1 MELKNSTEN
10 VEIQLIDELKGK
22 GLFAKK
28 NINKGDVIF
37 EETPIVSTQ
46 FLWNELYKYKAC
58 EYCMKSLETAE
69 EQARRLS
76 TNPHLSLPHPECDI
90 TDQSPYVDCP
100 GCQVTYCCEL
110 CRKKALDEYHQVLC
124 MGPSRLSED
133 NDHPL
138 ARLQETWRNIH
149 YPPETSSIM
158 LIVKMVALVKQAK
171 DKSTV
176 LQKFSQFVK
185 NTVNEEDEI
194 VHKLLGKQ
202 FQEQLELLRQMT
214 ADFIFEENV
223 SQWFTPEGF
232 RSLFALIGTNGQ
244 GIGSSSISVWVKNCE
259 DLAIPDEEKEQLDAF
274 IDQLYEDMDKVS
286 GTFLDCEGSGLYLLQ
301 STCNHS
307 CIPNAEITFPNNNHK
322 LVLVAK
328 ENISQGEEICTCYLS
343 ECDVSRSRH
352 SRQKF
357 LKENYLFT
365 CGCVKCLSEA
375 DQADVTSEEEEEDE
389 ENDME

>member
-1 MELKNSTEN
+1 
-10 VEIQLIDELKGK
+10 
-22 GLFAKK
+22 
-28 NINKGDVIF
+28 
-37 EETPIVSTQ
+37 
-46 FLWNELYKYKAC
+46 
-58 EYCMKSLETAE
+58 
-69 EQARRLS
+69 
-76 TNPHLSLPHPECDI
+76 
-90 TDQSPYVDCP
+90 
-100 GCQVTYCCEL
+100 
-110 CRKKALDEYHQVLC
+110 LDEYHQVLC

-158 LIVKMVALVKQAK
+158 LIVKMVALVKQLILMQLVCINSS
-171 DKSTV
+171 DWMTV
-176 LQKFSQFVK
+176 SVKFSISLSVTKKFSQFVK

-214 ADFIFEENV
+214 GDFIFEDNV

-274 IDQLYEDMDKVS
+274 IDQLYDDMDK
-286 GTFLDCEGSGLYLLQ
+286 G
-301 STCNHS
+301 NHS

-375 DQADVTSEEEEEDE
+375 DQADVTSEEEEDEEDE
-389 ENDME
+389 DME